1 MITIIN
7 YGAGN
12 LFSVE
17 KAFAALGAKV
27 RVSGK
32 ADDIL
37 ASDKIVLPGVGAF
50 GDCMMQL
57 KTSGLI
63 PAIRECIDRKAPL
76 LGVCVGLQILFA
88 GSEESSGVEGLGFLD
103 GCVQKISAPHEKIPH
118 MGWNALDIAQA
129 HRDNGLFV
137 GVPQGSY
144 VYFVHSYH
152 AVPAELSIISSTCF
166 YGEKITAS
174 ISAGN
179 IMATQ
184 FHPEKSGDTGLKV
197 IQNFIR
203 NGQEGSR

>member
-1 MITIIN
+1 MVTIIN

-17 KAFAALGAKV
+17 KAFAALGAEV
-27 RVSGK
+27 RVSSRSE
-32 ADDIL
+32 DIL
-37 ASDKIVLPGVGAF
+37 TADQVVLPGVGAF
-50 GDCMMQL
+50 GDCMKQL
-57 KTSGLI
+57 KASGLI
-63 PAIRECIDRKAPL
+63 PAIKESIAREVPL
-76 LGVCVGLQILFA
+76 LGICVGLQILFE
-88 GSEESSGVEGLGFLD
+88 GSDESSGVEGLNLLRGH
-103 GCVQKISAPHEKIPH
+103 VHKISAQHEKIPH

-152 AVPAELSIISSTCF
+152 AVPEDKDIVSSTCF
-166 YGEKITAS
+166 YGEEITAS

-184 FHPEKSGDTGLKV
+184 FHPEKSGDMGLNI

-203 NGQEGSR
+203 HGQEGSR

>member
-17 KAFAALGAKV
+17 KAFAALGAEV
-27 RVSGK
+27 RVSSRSE
-32 ADDIL
+32 DIL
-37 ASDKIVLPGVGAF
+37 SADQVVLPGVGAF
-50 GDCMMQL
+50 GDCMKQL
-57 KTSGLI
+57 KASGLI
-63 PAIRECIDRKAPL
+63 PAIKESIAHEVSL
-76 LGVCVGLQILFA
+76 LGICVGLQILFE
-88 GSEESSGVEGLGFLD
+88 GSDESSGVEGLNLLRGH
-103 GCVQKISAPHEKIPH
+103 VHKISAQHEKIPH

-152 AVPAELSIISSTCF
+152 AVPEDKDIVSSTCF
-166 YGEKITAS
+166 YGEEITAS

-184 FHPEKSGDTGLKV
+184 FHPEKSGDIGLNI
-197 IQNFIR
+197 IQNFICH
-203 NGQEGSR
+203 GQEGSR

>member
-17 KAFAALGAKV
+17 KAFAALGAEV
-27 RVSGK
+27 RVSSRSE
-32 ADDIL
+32 DIL
-37 ASDKIVLPGVGAF
+37 SADQVVLPGVGAF
-50 GDCMMQL
+50 GDCMKQL
-57 KTSGLI
+57 KASGLI
-63 PAIRECIDRKAPL
+63 PAIKESIAHEVPL
-76 LGVCVGLQILFA
+76 LGICVGLQILFE
-88 GSEESSGVEGLGFLD
+88 GSDESSGVEGLNLLRGH
-103 GCVQKISAPHEKIPH
+103 VHKISAPHEKIPH

-152 AVPAELSIISSTCF
+152 AVPEDKDIVSSTCF
-166 YGEKITAS
+166 YGEEITAS
-174 ISAGN
+174 LSAEN

-184 FHPEKSGDTGLKV
+184 FHPEKSGDIGLNI
-197 IQNFIR
+197 IQNFICH
-203 NGQEGSR
+203 GQEGSR

>member
-17 KAFAALGAKV
+17 KAFAALGAEV
-27 RVSGK
+27 CVSSNS
-32 ADDIL
+32 ADIL
-37 ASDKIVLPGVGAF
+37 SSDKIVLPGVGAF
-50 GDCMMQL
+50 GDCMRQL
-57 KTSGLI
+57 SASGLI
-63 PAIRECIDRKAPL
+63 PAIKESVAKGIPL
-76 LGVCVGLQILFA
+76 LGICVGLQILFE
-88 GSEESSGVEGLGFLD
+88 GSEESSGVEGLNLLRGR
-103 GCVQKISAPHEKIPH
+103 VRKISAPHEKIPH

-137 GVPQGSY
+137 GVSQGSY